1 MHRATGRRV
10 RESSLLMRRSKQRP
24 FPFQAEFLLVAGTLA
39 SPVAIALTSCAGSE
53 PGPLDHVEGVT
64 AGAGGSTFE
73 NGGAGGTGGAGGAM
87 ATAVGGS
94 SPTVEAGTAGNGQA
108 GTSATN
114 DASSDRLVNSGGLD
128 GGGKIPMC
136 LTNDVAGGVNRA
148 TANYIECDVEDQAI
162 DFDVAANYAPP
173 RKPGY
178 DPSTTPVT
186 FTGYG
191 SAFSGYEVQLCHPYC
206 YKGNLTLGV
215 DVVAGAAETLRG
227 EVLFDFPP
235 SVAPIVNAVGRAS
248 LGWIYLDGPALP
260 PGAMLTAQM
269 VLKSKDKG
277 ILVAKDQ
284 KQVTLKTWAEFK
296 YFPIEQG
303 FTTADL
309 INITSIGFRLT
320 FTQAGAQEWHGVV
333 YADHF
338 QLRK

>member
-1 MHRATGRRV
+1 MQSKHR
-10 RESSLLMRRSKQRP
+10 SLPSEIGL
-24 FPFQAEFLLVAGTLA
+24 LLVAAALLGLA
-39 SPVAIALTSCAGSE
+39 ATAPIACVASVPGSTPDVQE
-53 PGPLDHVEGVT
+53 VT
-64 AGAGGSTFE
+64 AGASGSTSQV
-73 NGGAGGTGGAGGAM
+73 GGAGGSGIAGGSMAM
-87 ATAVGGS
+87 GASGSTA
-94 SPTVEAGTAGNGQA
+94 TVEAGTAGAGQA
-108 GTSATN
+108 GGSAPG
-114 DASSDRLVNSGGLD
+114 DAASEQTVTGGGLD
-128 GGGKIPMC
+128 GGGKVPMC

-186 FTGYG
+186 LTDYG
-191 SAFSGYEVQLCHPYC
+191 SAFSGYEAQQCHPYC
-206 YKGNLTLGV
+206 YKGNLTLGI
-215 DVVAGAAETLRG
+215 DVVASSASSLRG

-235 SVAPIVNAVGRAS
+235 SVAPIANAVGRAS

-260 PGAMLTAQM
+260 AGATVTAQM

-284 KQVTLKTWAEFK
+284 KNVTPKTWAEFK
-296 YFPIEQG
+296 YFPIQQG
-303 FTTADL
+303 FNTADL
-309 INITSIGFRLT
+309 VNITSIGFRLT
-320 FTQAGAQEWHGVV
+320 FTATAAQEWHGVL